1 MINLKEILGQIIREK
16 LCKRGEK
23 YIAKRKREGEKHNPF
38 LAAGAYLMGRAVKVC
53 KGQIKGVDGKQ
64 KKDFRPKR
72 GKTRSA
78 QGAKPD
84 IVSNS

>member
-1 MINLKEILGQIIREK
+1 MINLKEILGQIIKEK

-38 LAAGAYLMGRAVKVC
+38 LAARAVKVC

-78 QGAKPD
+78 QGAKPN

>member
-1 MINLKEILGQIIREK
+1 MINLKEILGQIIKEK

-23 YIAKRKREGEKHNPF
+23 YIAKKKREGEKHNPF
-38 LAAGAYLMGRAVKVC
+38 LAARAVKVC

>member
-1 MINLKEILGQIIREK
+1 MINLKEILSQIIKEK

-38 LAAGAYLMGRAVKVC
+38 LAARAVKVC

>member
-23 YIAKRKREGEKHNPF
+23 YIAKRKKEGEKHNPF
-38 LAAGAYLMGRAVKVC
+38 LAARAVKVC

>member
-1 MINLKEILGQIIREK
+1 MINLKEILEQIIREK

-23 YIAKRKREGEKHNPF
+23 YIAKRKREGDKHNPF
-38 LAAGAYLMGRAVKVC
+38 LAARAVKVC
-53 KGQIKGVDGKQ
+53 KGQIKGADGKQ

-84 IVSNS
+84 IVFTP

>member
-1 MINLKEILGQIIREK
+1 MINLKEILEQIIREK

-38 LAAGAYLMGRAVKVC
+38 LAARAVKVC
-53 KGQIKGVDGKQ
+53 KGQIKGADGKQ

>member
-1 MINLKEILGQIIREK
+1 MINLKEILEQIIREK

-23 YIAKRKREGEKHNPF
+23 YIAKRKREGEKYNPF
-38 LAAGAYLMGRAVKVC
+38 LAARAVKVC
-53 KGQIKGVDGKQ
+53 KGQIKGADGKQ

-78 QGAKPD
+78 QGAKPN
-84 IVSNS
+84 IIFTP

>member
-1 MINLKEILGQIIREK
+1 MRREIRVLTPEE
-16 LCKRGEK
+16 LD
-23 YIAKRKREGEKHNPF
+23 EGEKHNPF
-38 LAAGAYLMGRAVKVC
+38 LAARAVKVC
-53 KGQIKGVDGKQ
+53 KGQIKGADGKQ
-64 KKDFRPKR
+64 KKDFRPKK

>member
-16 LCKRGEK
+16 LCKRGES

-38 LAAGAYLMGRAVKVC
+38 LAARAVKVC

>member
-1 MINLKEILGQIIREK
+1 MINLKEILEQIIREK

-38 LAAGAYLMGRAVKVC
+38 LAARAVKVC

>member
-23 YIAKRKREGEKHNPF
+23 YIAKKKREGEKHNPF
-38 LAAGAYLMGRAVKVC
+38 LAARAVKVC

>member
-1 MINLKEILGQIIREK
+1 MIHLKEILGQIIREK
-16 LCKRGEK
+16 LCKRGKK
-23 YIAKRKREGEKHNPF
+23 YIAKRKRGGEKHNPF
-38 LAAGAYLMGRAVKVC
+38 LAARAVKVC
-53 KGQIKGVDGKQ
+53 KGQIKGADGKK

-84 IVSNS
+84 IVFTP

>member
-38 LAAGAYLMGRAVKVC
+38 LAARAVKVC
-53 KGQIKGVDGKQ
+53 KGQIKGTDGKQ

>member
-38 LAAGAYLMGRAVKVC
+38 LAARAVKVC
-53 KGQIKGVDGKQ
+53 KGQIKGADGKQ

-84 IVSNS
+84 IVFTP

>member
-1 MINLKEILGQIIREK
+1 MHLREILEQIIKEK
-16 LCKRGEK
+16 LCKRGKK

-38 LAAGAYLMGRAVKVC
+38 LAARAVKVC
-53 KGQIKGVDGKQ
+53 KGQIKGTDGKQ
-64 KKDFRPKR
+64 KKDFRPKK

>member
-1 MINLKEILGQIIREK
+1 MIHLKEILEQIIREK

-38 LAAGAYLMGRAVKVC
+38 LAARAVKVC
-53 KGQIKGVDGKQ
+53 KGQIKGADGKQ

-84 IVSNS
+84 IVFTP

>member
-1 MINLKEILGQIIREK
+1 MINLKEILDQIIKEK
-16 LCKRGEK
+16 LCKRGKK

-38 LAAGAYLMGRAVKVC
+38 LAAPAVKVC
-53 KGQIKGVDGKQ
+53 KSQIKGVDGKQ
-64 KKDFRPKR
+64 KKDFRPKK

-84 IVSNS
+84 IISNS

>member
-1 MINLKEILGQIIREK
+1 MINLKEILGQIIKEK

-38 LAAGAYLMGRAVKVC
+38 LAARAVKVC
-53 KGQIKGVDGKQ
+53 KGQIKGADGKQ
-64 KKDFRPKR
+64 KKDFRPKK

>member
-1 MINLKEILGQIIREK
+1 MINLKEILEQIIREK

-38 LAAGAYLMGRAVKVC
+38 LAARAVKVC
-53 KGQIKGVDGKQ
+53 KGQIKGADGKQ

-84 IVSNS
+84 IVFTP

>member
-1 MINLKEILGQIIREK
+1 MITLKEILGQIIREK
-16 LCKRGEK
+16 LCKRGEN

-38 LAAGAYLMGRAVKVC
+38 LAARAVKVC

>member
-1 MINLKEILGQIIREK
+1 MINLKEILEQIIREK

-38 LAAGAYLMGRAVKVC
+38 LAARAVKVC
-53 KGQIKGVDGKQ
+53 KGQIKGADGKQ

-78 QGAKPD
+78 QGAKPN
-84 IVSNS
+84 IIFTH

>member
-1 MINLKEILGQIIREK
+1 MINLKEILEQIIREK

-38 LAAGAYLMGRAVKVC
+38 LAARAVKVC
-53 KGQIKGVDGKQ
+53 KGQIKGADGKQ
-64 KKDFRPKR
+64 KKDFSPKR

-78 QGAKPD
+78 QGAKPN
-84 IVSNS
+84 IIFTP

>member
-1 MINLKEILGQIIREK
+1 MIHLKEILEQIIREK

-38 LAAGAYLMGRAVKVC
+38 LAARAVKVC
-53 KGQIKGVDGKQ
+53 KGQIKGADGKQ

>member
-1 MINLKEILGQIIREK
+1 MIHLKEILEQIIREK

-38 LAAGAYLMGRAVKVC
+38 LAARAVKVC
-53 KGQIKGVDGKQ
+53 KGQIKGTDGKQ

-84 IVSNS
+84 IVFTP

>member
-16 LCKRGEK
+16 LCKRGES
-23 YIAKRKREGEKHNPF
+23 YIAKKKREGEKHNPF
-38 LAAGAYLMGRAVKVC
+38 LAARAVKVC

>member
-1 MINLKEILGQIIREK
+1 MINLKEILEQIIREK

-38 LAAGAYLMGRAVKVC
+38 LAARTVKVC
-53 KGQIKGVDGKQ
+53 KGQIKGADGKQ

-78 QGAKPD
+78 QGAKPN
-84 IVSNS
+84 IIFTP

>member
-1 MINLKEILGQIIREK
+1 MINLKEILEQIIREK
-16 LCKRGEK
+16 LCKRGKK

-38 LAAGAYLMGRAVKVC
+38 LAARAVKVC

-84 IVSNS
+84 IISNS

>member
-1 MINLKEILGQIIREK
+1 MINLKEILGQIIKEK

-38 LAAGAYLMGRAVKVC
+38 LAARAVKVC
-53 KGQIKGVDGKQ
+53 KGQIKGADGKQ

>member
-1 MINLKEILGQIIREK
+1 MINLKEILEQIIREK

-38 LAAGAYLMGRAVKVC
+38 LAARAVKVC
-53 KGQIKGVDGKQ
+53 KGQIKGADGKQ

-84 IVSNS
+84 IVSKS

>member
-1 MINLKEILGQIIREK
+1 MINLKEILEQIIREK

-38 LAAGAYLMGRAVKVC
+38 LAARAVKVC
-53 KGQIKGVDGKQ
+53 KGQIKGADGKQ
-64 KKDFRPKR
+64 KKDYRPKR

-78 QGAKPD
+78 QGAKPN
-84 IVSNS
+84 IIFTP

>member
-1 MINLKEILGQIIREK
+1 MIHLKEILEQIIREK

-38 LAAGAYLMGRAVKVC
+38 LAARAVKVC
-53 KGQIKGVDGKQ
+53 KGQIKGSDGKQ

-84 IVSNS
+84 IVFTP